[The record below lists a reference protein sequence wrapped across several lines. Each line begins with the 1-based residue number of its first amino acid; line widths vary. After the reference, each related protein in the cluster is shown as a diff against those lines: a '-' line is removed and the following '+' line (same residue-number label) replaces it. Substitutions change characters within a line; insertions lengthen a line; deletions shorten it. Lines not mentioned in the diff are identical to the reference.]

1 MCFFCETERMNNK
14 QSLSLIAITCMVVTV
29 IHGGMAIPRAA
40 AQTAEINSPVAEAS
54 QTSPEKATNENDVIK
69 VIAGEVDE
77 VEKIKGAAT
86 STDIID
92 VSKISGGMASAS
104 ELLSERVGLR
114 TKRFGGLGSYSTL
127 SIRGSDPGQVMFYL
141 DGVPLNDA
149 TSGEVNLENLPL
161 ENLERIE
168 IYRGFTPARLGTSG
182 IGGAVNL
189 VTRKSR
195 DYGETF
201 ASLGYGSFDTSKVVL
216 SRAQKIKKFD
226 YLVYLNRTGSSGDF
240 TFTNN
245 MGTPENSSDDR
256 NQKRKNNDHQS
267 YSATIK
273 GGYENKN
280 IRVNLMDDFFYKEQG
295 LPGAGT
301 NNIEN
306 VRLETIRNIARAGIK
321 VSEIGSAPL
330 SLDLNCFY
338 SINQQAYNNPDGEY
352 IGLGNALTRKG
363 LHHATGADAVW
374 ELSLPAA
381 YQCLTLLT
389 SYQYEL
395 YRSREKSSYTAYETK
410 WGPRQHR
417 HHVGLVLEDEIIVLE
432 DRLRIIPQIRYE
444 YWSQMFS
451 GEEYGPVSSSSVNRE
466 YHHAGGQLGLK
477 YFPWNGIFLKAS
489 AGNGFRAP
497 TFTELFGDRGY
508 ITGNSSLRPETSVSV
523 DAGCGYA
530 LEKKISALDR
540 LTVEYTFFYTLV
552 WDRIIMLNNSQYTMK
567 AQNID
572 EAEITGHEISLGI
585 GLFEHLDLGC
595 NYTNM
600 RAIDRGQIPYYRG
613 KYLPHRPVHE
623 VSFTARVKSTYIACG
638 YELSYTGANFRDR
651 YNSAS
656 LYVRQRLIHSMT
668 VEIFPYRGV
677 TLTFEVKN
685 MDDNTVRDLAGY
697 PLPGISCLGTVS
709 VRF

>member
-1 MCFFCETERMNNK
+1 VCFFCETERMNNK
-14 QSLSLIAITCMVVTV
+14 KPLSLTAIACMIITIMQ
-29 IHGGMAIPRAA
+29 GGMTVSRAA
-40 AQTAEINSPVAEAS
+40 AQTAETNSPVAES
-54 QTSPEKATNENDVIK
+54 SESSPEKAKGDNDVIK

-92 VSKISGGMASAS
+92 VSGISGGMTSAS

-127 SIRGSDPGQVMFYL
+127 SIRGCDPGQVMFYL
-141 DGVPLNDA
+141 DGVLLNDA

-168 IYRGFTPARLGTSG
+168 IYRGFTPARFGTSG

-195 DYGETF
+195 DYGETL
-201 ASLGYGSFDTSKVVL
+201 ASVGYGSFDTSKVVL

-226 YLVYLNRTGSSGDF
+226 YLVYFNRTGSSGDF

-245 MGTPENSSDDR
+245 RGTPENSSDDR
-256 NQKRKNNDHQS
+256 RQKRKNNDHQS
-267 YSATIK
+267 YSATVK
-273 GGYENKN
+273 GGYENDKV
-280 IRVNLMDDFFYKEQG
+280 RVSLMDDFFFKEQG
-295 LPGAGT
+295 LPGSGT
-301 NNIEN
+301 NAIKS
-306 VRLETIRNIARAGIK
+306 VRLETIRNTARAGIK
-321 VSEIGSAPL
+321 TSGIGGAPL
-330 SLDLNCFY
+330 SLDLDCFY
-338 SINQQAYNNPDGEY
+338 SMNQHAYDNPDGEY
-352 IGLGNALTRKG
+352 LGLGNALTRKG
-363 LHHATGADAVW
+363 VHHSAGADLAW

-389 SYQYEL
+389 SYQYEV
-395 YRSREKSSYTAYETK
+395 YRSREKSSSTDYETR

-417 HHVGLVLEDEIIVLE
+417 HHAGLVLEDEIIVLE

-451 GEEYGPVSSSSVNRE
+451 GDEYGPVSSSSVNRE

-477 YFPWNGIFLKAS
+477 YFPRDGLFLKTS

-523 DAGCGYA
+523 DAGAGYV
-530 LEKKISALDR
+530 LEKKISVLDR
-540 LTVEYTFFYTLV
+540 VTVEYTFFYTLV

-656 LYVRQRLIHSMT
+656 LYVRRRLIHSMT

-685 MDDNTVRDLAGY
+685 MDDNDVRDLAGY
-697 PLPGISCLGTVS
+697 PLPGISCFGTAS
-709 VRF
+709 VRY